1 MLQVPLN
8 LDTKTPMPVAALV
21 APATSFEHDLACAII
36 LQLVEAP
43 HIAVSPDV
51 ISKRDLTTGKVST
64 TVDWLQAGDPLGAMT
79 FRGIN
84 VHKSTADYRELC
96 EAASA
101 ILTQRGVFT
110 KAIEMGL
117 KIRAV

>member
-8 LDTKTPMPVAALV
+8 LDTQTPMPVAAPV
-21 APATSFEHDLACAII
+21 AQATSFEHDLACAII
-36 LQLVEAP
+36 LQLVVAP

-51 ISKRDLTTGKVST
+51 ISTRDLTTGKVST
-64 TVDWLQAGDPLGAMT
+64 TIDWLKPEDPLGAMT

-101 ILTQRGVFT
+101 ILTQRGIFT
-110 KAIEMGL
+110 KVLEMGL
-117 KIRAV
+117 KIRTV